1 MELIPLQNFSDF
13 IKEVTKNP
21 DLTCGHVVY
30 RGVSDSDFGLIP
42 SLGRQV
48 KYLNYQTDIEKLR
61 FEKELL
67 QGFKF
72 RTQSELKYQP
82 ISEWEWLALAQHHGL
97 PTRLIDW
104 TTSPLIAAFFATVP
118 SLNYDGSLVQCSSNG
133 FAIYALH
140 YCEYM
145 NIHNLCNDGISPY
158 TNPGSGLFY
167 TPIITN
173 RISGQSGLFSIHP
186 VPTEDFSIFFEDN
199 DSLWIKKYVFPKDA
213 FEDFQKS
220 LFFLG
225 IRQGTLFP
233 DFDGFANDMRIKNI
247 FADSHLMEE

>member
-1 MELIPLQNFSDF
+1 MELIPLQTFANF
-13 IKEVTKNP
+13 IKEMTKNTEI
-21 DLTCGHVVY
+21 TCGHVVF
-30 RGVSDSDFGLIP
+30 RGVLDIDFTLVP
-42 SLGRQV
+42 SIGRQS
-48 KYLNYQTDIEKLR
+48 KYLAYQTDIEKIR

-82 ISEWEWLALAQHHGL
+82 NNEWEWLALAQHHGL
-97 PTRLIDW
+97 PTRLLDW
-104 TTSPLIAAFFATVP
+104 TISPLIAAFFATKP
-118 SLNYDGSLVQCSSNG
+118 ETKFDGSLAEYQSNG

-145 NIHNLCNDGISPY
+145 NIHNICGQGISPY
-158 TNPGSGLFY
+158 TYDGAGLFY

-173 RISGQSGLFSIHP
+173 RISGQSDLFSIHP
-186 VPTEDFSIFFEDN
+186 VPTEDFSISFED
-199 DSLWIKKYVFPKDA
+199 DDALWIKKYVFPKEA

-233 DFDGFANDMRIKNI
+233 DLDGFANDMRIRQI